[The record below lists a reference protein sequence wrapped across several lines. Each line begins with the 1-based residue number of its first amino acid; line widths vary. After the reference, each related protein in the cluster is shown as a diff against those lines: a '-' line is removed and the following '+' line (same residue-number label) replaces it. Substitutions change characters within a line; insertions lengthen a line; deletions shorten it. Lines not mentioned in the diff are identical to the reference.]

1 MNPSNR
7 QPQTDKLLSSWKEI
21 ASCLNRGVRTVQR
34 WEQYGLPIR
43 RPAGAG
49 TNVVMA
55 MESDLHRWVKQWR
68 EKQNSNRADH
78 DVERLEVRLSILREH
93 IRGIDV
99 RLADLQRRLD
109 NLQPIE
115 LPRAS

>member
-1 MNPSNR
+1 MNPLNC

-55 MESDLHRWVKQWR
+55 MESELHRWVRQWR
-68 EKQNSNRADH
+68 EKQNSNHDH
-78 DVERLEVRLSILREH
+78 DVERLQARLSVVKEQFRE
-93 IRGIDV
+93 IDV
-99 RLADLQRRLD
+99 RLAELQRRLD

-115 LPRAS
+115 LQQAS